1 MADRSSEIKFTITLD
16 ENNIPEEIEW
26 TAEGAGIESKKAKSL
41 LVSVWDPEEQET
53 LKVDLWTKEMYVED
67 MKKFI
72 HQTLMLMADTYEKAT
87 SEEGLAKEMR
97 EFGQDF
103 AEKNGLISRS

>member
-1 MADRSSEIKFTITLD
+1 MADNSSEIKFKIKLD
-16 ENNIPEEIEW
+16 VNGVPEEIVW
-26 TAEGAGIESKKAKSL
+26 NADGAGVADKKAKSL
-41 LVSVWDPEEQET
+41 LISVWDPEEENT

-87 SEEGLAKEMR
+87 SEEAMAKEMR
-97 EFGQDF
+97 QFGQTF
-103 AEKNGLISRS
+103 AEKTGLIG

>member
-1 MADRSSEIKFTITLD
+1 MSDRSSEIKFTITLD
-16 ENNIPEEIEW
+16 ENNIPEKIVW
-26 TAEGAGIESKKAKSL
+26 SADGAGIEQKNAKSL
-41 LVSVWDPEEQET
+41 LVSVWDPEEEET

-87 SEEGLAKEMR
+87 SEEAMAREIR
-97 EFGQDF
+97 EFGKTF
-103 AEKNGLISRS
+103 AEKNGLIG

>member
-1 MADRSSEIKFTITLD
+1 MAERSSEIKFTIKLD
-16 ENNIPEEIEW
+16 ENNIPEEIVW
-26 TAEGAGIESKKAKSL
+26 TADGAGIEGKKAKSL
-41 LVSVWDPEEQET
+41 LVSVWDMEEEET

-87 SEEGLAKEMR
+87 SEEAMAKEMR
-97 EFGQDF
+97 EFGQVF